1 MLSIDARRLGAN
13 MGRAISGDDDF
24 ERGAITHFYMTAKT
38 YALLG
43 MINTPQVFQRLV
55 HQPHAGLQ
63 RKLAAAKPLVGKFP
77 LGAWTEILLKVPA
90 PQGEQSVHPDGSY
103 LSGERALHWCRA
115 HLRYRLGQWEVVSDH
130 WRGNPAIGIKQSRYR
145 VESSAP

>member
-1 MLSIDARRLGAN
+1 MTPLLMKIAILLSQTDYQR
-13 MGRAISGDDDF
+13 
-24 ERGAITHFYMTAKT
+24 

-43 MINTPQVFQRLV
+43 MINTPRIFQRIV

-63 RKLAAAKPLVGKFP
+63 RKMVAAKSLIGKFP

-90 PQGEQSVHPDGSY
+90 PEGGPKSTSGTDGY

-115 HLRYRLGQWEVVSDH
+115 HLRYRLGHRRAQLMP
-130 WRGNPAIGIKQSRYR
+130 WRRP
-145 VESSAP
+145 